1 MVKEDGAGC
10 DHRRHPGDSAEKKVE
25 RNLPRPDWWFDHG
38 LTIVT
43 GSVRNRTAGNI
54 DAFARNDALFPRL
67 LAQLFESLLG
77 WRVTRHEKNAKAASV
92 AMIDAIAVANAEN
105 HAD

>member
-1 MVKEDGAGC
+1 M
-10 DHRRHPGDSAEKKVE
+10 
-25 RNLPRPDWWFDHG
+25 PRPDRWFDHG

-43 GSVRNRTAGNI
+43 GFVRNRTAGNI
-54 DAFARNDALFPRL
+54 DAFARNDALLPRL

-77 WRVTRHEKNAKAASV
+77 WRTARHEKNANATSV

-105 HAD
+105 HADFK